1 MKKRKNPSPI
11 EGSNLKPSQTS
22 HCQRS
27 PKENEMFLLKHLETS
42 PVLWQKYFLCVW
54 SCLNLLLGRWDM
66 KKRSSDQHR
75 TIIRY
80 IWAPFSLFDEK
91 MVKPPCFFA
100 KSVHIMLVLPPAA
113 QLNVHFWPRISSA
126 APPWGTWFRTHYWGI
141 DRDEKIPAPGGNW
154 TLDLMSFALRTCA
167 LPLCSNRF
175 PRGAKLC
182 MASAARWEEVEETT
196 QWCLIMDCQK
206 KNAWRGQSI
215 ITVDWKTE
223 QNPFETIF
231 NKHLLLSFLC
241 YLAQAFTALHL
252 WNPYCISTR
261 WVRSLLSTN

>member
-80 IWAPFSLFDEK
+80 IWAPFSLFGEK

-113 QLNVHFWPRISSA
+113 QLNVHFWPRIISSA
-126 APPWGTWFRTHYWGI
+126 APPRGTWFRTHYWGI
-141 DRDEKIPAPGGNW
+141 EREEKSLHPAGIEPTTSWVLLFGRVHYHCAATVSLEAPSFVW
-154 TLDLMSFALRTCA
+154 HQLLD
-167 LPLCSNRF
+167 
-175 PRGAKLC
+175 G
-182 MASAARWEEVEETT
+182 
-196 QWCLIMDCQK
+196 K
-206 KNAWRGQSI
+206 K
-215 ITVDWKTE
+215 
-223 QNPFETIF
+223 
-231 NKHLLLSFLC
+231 
-241 YLAQAFTALHL
+241 
-252 WNPYCISTR
+252 
-261 WVRSLLSTN
+261 